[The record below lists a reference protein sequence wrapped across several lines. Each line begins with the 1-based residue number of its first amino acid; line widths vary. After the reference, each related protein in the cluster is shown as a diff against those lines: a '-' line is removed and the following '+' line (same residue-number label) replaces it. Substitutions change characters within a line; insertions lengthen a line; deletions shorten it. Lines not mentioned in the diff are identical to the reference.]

1 MRDKRQKNQLVLAF
15 LEEARSE
22 APRAASEGT
31 ESPIAEHP
39 SESPTTSAHL
49 MEEICERENL
59 KRALRRVKANKGS
72 PGIDGMS
79 VEKLP
84 EYLKEH
90 WPTIR
95 EQLLAGTYRPAPVKR
110 VEIPKPAG
118 GGTRKLGIPTA
129 LDRLIQQAVLQVL
142 QPSWDGTFSAHSYG
156 FRPGRSQHQAVAQA
170 QHYIAEGYRVLV
182 DIDLE
187 KFFDQVNHDIL
198 MERIARRVD
207 DKRVLRLIRAYLNAG
222 VMENGLVSAT
232 DRGTPQGSPLSPL
245 LSNLILDEL
254 DKELEKRGLRFCR
267 YADDSNI
274 YVKSERAGQRVMA
287 SISQFISRKL
297 KLRVNQEKSAIGRPS
312 ERKFLGFTFT
322 ADDEPKRKI
331 APQAIKR
338 FKDKVREI
346 TRRSRGI
353 SVQRMA
359 EELSEY
365 LRGWINYFGFCQ
377 TPIVLR
383 DLDSWVRRKL
393 RCYIWKQWET
403 KPNRYEQLK
412 RLGVRADHAKNT
424 ADSAHGPWP
433 MSRTPSLHKALDKAY
448 FRRLG
453 VPELEMMMN
462 V

>member
-1 MRDKRQKNQLVLAF
+1 MRDKRQKNQLALAF
-15 LEEARSE
+15 PAEAQGE
-22 APRAASEGT
+22 ALRTTEQGT
-31 ESPIAEHP
+31 ESHITEHP
-39 SESPTTSAHL
+39 SESPTAHQHL
-49 MEEICERENL
+49 MEEVCERENL
-59 KRALRRVKANKGS
+59 RQALKRVKANKGS
-72 PGIDGMS
+72 PGIDRMTID
-79 VEKLP
+79 ELP

-90 WPTIR
+90 WLIIR
-95 EQLLAGTYRPAPVKR
+95 TELLNGTYKPQPVKR
-110 VEIPKPAG
+110 VEIAKPDG
-118 GGTRKLGIPTA
+118 GIRKLGIPTV
-129 LDRLIQQAVLQVL
+129 LDRFIQQAVLQVL
-142 QPSWDGTFSAHSYG
+142 QPQWEGEFSEHSYG
-156 FRPGRSQHQAVAQA
+156 FRPGRSAHQAVAQA
-170 QHYIAEGYRVLV
+170 QRYIAEGYTVVV

-187 KFFDQVNHDIL
+187 KFFDRVNHDML
-198 MERIARRVD
+198 MSRIARRVA
-207 DKRVLRLIRAYLNAG
+207 DKRMLKLLRAFLNAG
-222 VMENGLVSAT
+222 VMENGLVTAT
-232 DRGTPQGSPLSPL
+232 DEGAPQGGPISPWM
-245 LSNLILDEL
+245 SNVVLDEL
-254 DKELEKRGLRFCR
+254 DKELEQRGLRYCR

-297 KLRVNQEKSAIGRPS
+297 KLKINTEKSAVGKPS
-312 ERKFLGFTFT
+312 ERKFLSFTFT

-331 APQAIKR
+331 APKAIKR

-353 SVQRMA
+353 SVPRMA

-424 ADSAHGPWP
+424 ADSSHGPWP

-448 FRRLG
+448 FRKLG
-453 VPELEMMMN
+453 VPELEMKMN